1 MIASSSFLFH
11 LLFSGCKWSACC
23 RGNGQ
28 ATTWGRR
35 WGCYVRPWALLQAR
49 SPPEQVG
56 KQDIYSPRLPQ
67 PPAGTTS
74 GEDLMGPWITGQ
86 QGLSPNRAP
95 TSPPSPP
102 CTPGED
108 TSTKR
113 VSPAAS
119 HAIRAQGIT
128 TFVLEAMDCPWL
140 PDSPGEI
147 SHHSLVLPCW
157 VPKALC
163 LKIQQILWLIP
174 HPMVKLRKQV
184 LTR

>member
-1 MIASSSFLFH
+1 M
-11 LLFSGCKWSACC
+11 
-23 RGNGQ
+23 
-28 ATTWGRR
+28 
-35 WGCYVRPWALLQAR
+35 
-49 SPPEQVG
+49 G
-56 KQDIYSPRLPQ
+56 KQPPGAGGGAAMSGPEPHSRPGHHLSRLASNSPRLPK
-67 PPAGTTS
+67 PSAGTTS
-74 GEDLMGPWITGQ
+74 GEDLMGPWITE
-86 QGLSPNRAP
+86 QGLSPDRAP

-128 TFVLEAMDCPWL
+128 TFVLEAMDSPWL

-163 LKIQQILWLIP
+163 LKIQQIL
-174 HPMVKLRKQV
+174 
-184 LTR
+184 